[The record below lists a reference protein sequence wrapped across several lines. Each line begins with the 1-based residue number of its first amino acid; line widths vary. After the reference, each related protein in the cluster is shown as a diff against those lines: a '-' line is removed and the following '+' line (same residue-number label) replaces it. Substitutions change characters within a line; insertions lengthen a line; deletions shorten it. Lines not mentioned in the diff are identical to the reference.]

1 LSLRL
6 TLILAA
12 VGVLIAGALGLYWK
26 GRIEGAAGEKPKTDV
41 AQAQAAVAKLE
52 VEGARASAA
61 RVDVV
66 QRRTDDVDRLVAEFT
81 PKALQSKDAH
91 APLDPDRLA
100 RLRDADDELCRL
112 APGLE
117 GCGSSD

>member
-12 VGVLIAGALGLYWK
+12 VGVLIASALGLYWK
-26 GRIEGAAGEKPKTDV
+26 GRIEGAAGEKSKTEV

-66 QRRTDDVDRLVAEFT
+66 VRRTDAADRLVGEFT

-117 GCGSSD
+117 GCGPSD